1 MKFFEDIEAFNN
13 YPWGHESYELT
24 VKYLLAPLSPK
35 TNNLFSF
42 LWTFMV
48 WAFEVIPP
56 LRQQV
61 TTKGEVSSPRILRWL
76 TTKNVKN
83 YPNLFNLSNDADM
96 VDAAVRADVNI
107 DVGVGVG
114 VGAGGDGKRV
124 RLPLVVD
131 FLDFYVRSARNK
143 MTMLSNQEE
152 KNIIYQENIQY
163 DEKNIWR
170 IVNGHRRENGAQ
182 EDGYL
187 LVPTSKKAT
196 LLARMVTKDHRELY
210 AMHHFEGN
218 YFKNMTSIPT
228 WWEDW

>member
-124 RLPLVVD
+124 RLPPVVD

-143 MTMLSNQEE
+143 MTMLSKHDKYPNLVGGLYVDKIRNLMWERHLRFHE
-152 KNIIYQENIQY
+152 HYDFTDRIIDLNIY
-163 DEKNIWR
+163 
-170 IVNGHRRENGAQ
+170 
-182 EDGYL
+182 
-187 LVPTSKKAT
+187 T
-196 LLARMVTKDHRELY
+196 
-210 AMHHFEGN
+210 
-218 YFKNMTSIPT
+218 YF
-228 WWEDW
+228 